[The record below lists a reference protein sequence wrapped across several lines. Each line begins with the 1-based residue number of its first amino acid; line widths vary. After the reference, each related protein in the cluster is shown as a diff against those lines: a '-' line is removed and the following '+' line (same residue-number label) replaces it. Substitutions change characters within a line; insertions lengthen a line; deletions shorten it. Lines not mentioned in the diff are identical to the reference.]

1 MKKNEPRLIG
11 LTGTNSAGKGEVAA
25 YFKKKGYAYFSLSDL
40 IREELRKIG
49 KEATRDNLIKMGNEL
64 REKGGHDIL
73 ARLVMEKVE
82 DKSVIDSIRNPGEVE
97 YLRAQK
103 NFVLL
108 AVDAPV
114 ETRYERAKLRGR
126 AESASTLQEF
136 INKEAEEMTDREKGQ
151 QLHNCMKMAD
161 FLVTNDGSLKD
172 LHRKLEEL
180 L

>member
-1 MKKNEPRLIG
+1 MKREEARLIG
-11 LTGTNSAGKGEVAA
+11 LTGTNSAGKGEVASF
-25 YFKKKGYAYFSLSDL
+25 FKKKGYTYFSLSDL

-49 KEATRDNLIKMGNEL
+49 KEETRDNLIKMGNEL

-73 ARLVMEKVE
+73 ARLVMKKVK
-82 DKSVIDSIRNPGEVE
+82 DNSVIDSIRNPREVE

-103 NFVLL
+103 NFILL

-114 ETRYERAKLRGR
+114 DLRYERATKRGR
-126 AESASTLQEF
+126 AESASTLEEF
-136 INKEAEEMTDREKGQ
+136 IKKEAEEMTDREKGQ
-151 QLHNCMKMAD
+151 QIHNCMKMAD
-161 FLVTNDGSLKD
+161 FLVINDGSLKD

>member
-1 MKKNEPRLIG
+1 MKKNARLIG

-25 YFKKKGYAYFSLSDL
+25 YFENKGYAYFSLSDL

-64 REKGGHDIL
+64 REKNGHDIL
-73 ARLVMEKVE
+73 ARLILKKVKG
-82 DKSVIDSIRNPGEVE
+82 KSVVDSIRNPREIE
-97 YLRAQK
+97 YLRNQK
-103 NFVLL
+103 DFILL

-114 ETRYERAKLRGR
+114 DLRYERAKQRGR
-126 AESASTLQEF
+126 AESASTREEF
-136 INKEAEEMTDREKGQ
+136 INKEAEEMTDLEKGQ

-161 FLVTNDGSLKD
+161 FLLINDGSLKD
-172 LHRKLEEL
+172 LYRKLEEL

>member
-1 MKKNEPRLIG
+1 MIKEARLIG
-11 LTGTNSAGKGEVAA
+11 LTGTNSAGKGEVAS
-25 YFKKKGYAYFSLSDL
+25 FFEKKGYAYFSLSDL

-49 KEATRDNLIKMGNEL
+49 KEVTRDNLIKKGNEL

-73 ARLVMEKVE
+73 AKLVMKKVK
-82 DKSVIDSIRNPGEVE
+82 DKSVIDSIRNPKEVE
-97 YLRAQK
+97 YLRTQK

-114 ETRYERAKLRGR
+114 ELRYERAKKRGR
-126 AESASTLQEF
+126 AESASTLEEF
-136 INKEAEEMTDREKGQ
+136 IKKEAEEMTDLEKGQ

-161 FLVTNDGSLKD
+161 FLVINDGSLKD
-172 LHRKLEEL
+172 LHRRLEEL

>member
-1 MKKNEPRLIG
+1 MIKDARLIG
-11 LTGTNSAGKGEVAA
+11 LTGTNSSGKGEVAS
-25 YFKKKGYAYFSLSDL
+25 FFEKKGYAYFSLSDL

-73 ARLVMEKVE
+73 ARLVMKKVK
-82 DKSVIDSIRNPGEVE
+82 DKSVIDSIRNPKEVE

-103 NFVLL
+103 SFILL
-108 AVDAPV
+108 AVDAPA
-114 ETRYERAKLRGR
+114 ELRYERAKKRGR
-126 AESASTLQEF
+126 EESASTLEEF
-136 INKEAEEMTDREKGQ
+136 IKKEAEEMTDLEKGQ

-161 FLVTNDGSLKD
+161 FLVINDGSLKD
-172 LHRKLEEL
+172 LHRRLEEL